1 MGPKIEAGQFVK
13 FFYNPPVKPPKQPW
27 RQQQVTVKQADG
39 TLKTTLEPVRNA
51 APPPPPSDKNKEVF
65 VLHPSWQGK
74 IQALDTKRLT
84 PAQVQVL
91 HAVMD
96 PEVKAKVDA
105 GQWPIEGVPQY
116 PLIRDTLRRVDPP
129 ELIKNP
135 IACYQQL
142 IRPFIGQ
149 TDCYRTFWPQYVANM
164 TVIKETTVVGKVTNP
179 APLFHK

>member
-1 MGPKIEAGQFVK
+1 MGPKIEAGQFIK
-13 FFYNPPVKPPKQPW
+13 FFYNPPAKPEKPQWKQ
-27 RQQQVTVKQADG
+27 QTVTVKQADG
-39 TLKTTLEPVRNA
+39 SLKSTVQNVRNA

-65 VLHPSWQGK
+65 VLHANWKGK

-105 GQWPIEGVPQY
+105 GQWPIDGVPQY

-135 IACYQQL
+135 I
-142 IRPFIGQ
+142 
-149 TDCYRTFWPQYVANM
+149 
-164 TVIKETTVVGKVTNP
+164 
-179 APLFHK
+179 